1 MQIPTD
7 IPKPQNNSPIDPSS
21 PLELIIFIA
30 LPILLIVVYFV
41 NRKRIRDK
49 RKKK

>member
-41 NRKRIRDK
+41 NRKRVRDK